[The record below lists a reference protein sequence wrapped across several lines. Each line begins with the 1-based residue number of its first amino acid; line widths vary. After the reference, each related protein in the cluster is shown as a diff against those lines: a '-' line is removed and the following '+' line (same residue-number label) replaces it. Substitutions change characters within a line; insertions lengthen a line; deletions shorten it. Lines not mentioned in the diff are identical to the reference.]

1 VLGGLA
7 PADVVL
13 VKASR
18 GLALDTVAEE
28 ILRQDLPATSPA
40 RESRR

>member
-1 VLGGLA
+1 
-7 PADVVL
+7 VVL

-28 ILRQDLPATSPA
+28 ILRQNRPATSPA
-40 RESRR
+40 PESRR